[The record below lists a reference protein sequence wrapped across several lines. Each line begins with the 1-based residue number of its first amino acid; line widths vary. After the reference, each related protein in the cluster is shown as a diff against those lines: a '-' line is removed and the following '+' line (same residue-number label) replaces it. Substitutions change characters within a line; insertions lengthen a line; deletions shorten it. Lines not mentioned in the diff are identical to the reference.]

1 MKYMNLFS
9 NGENH
14 KLSEEMALSRGTNG
28 ETVIPK
34 LFYIYCPKGRREET
48 GRPMKRWKDHSR
60 KSLLQSEQTNISNP

>member
-34 LFYIYCPKGRREET
+34 LFYIYYSKGRRETERT
-48 GRPMKRWKDHSR
+48 MKRLKDPF
-60 KSLLQSEQTNISNP
+60 QEISVGVVTD